1 MAYLS
6 WIGDNHLVEAVLHLM
21 RIAEASQKL
30 AQKKFNN
37 NVIDPFSAVFQIAGF
52 GISYEEWVIGEQT
65 RQSQKTLQNHIG
77 NFHQI
82 VLGNVDGWENLK
94 TGNVMDLI
102 SNRHKILAEIKNK
115 HNTVKGSDL
124 SGLYKSME
132 GAVMPKSSRF
142 KDYTSYYVTI
152 IPKRPERFDRAFTPS
167 DKETGSKLP
176 ENEKIRIIDGASF
189 YGMVTGVDNALEQ
202 LFDVLPTVIKKA
214 AGTTLSGIEA
224 KKLKSFFSLAYGSP
238 V

>member
-6 WIGDNHLVEAVLHLM
+6 WIDDNQLVEAVLHLM

-152 IPKRPERFDRAFTPS
+152 IPKRPERFDRAFAPS

-202 LFDVLPTVIKKA
+202 LFDVLPTVIKEA
-214 AGTTLSGIEA
+214 AGATLSEKEA

>member
-6 WIGDNHLVEAVLHLM
+6 WIEDKRLVDAVSHLM
-21 RIAEASQKL
+21 QISRKSQKQ
-30 AQKKFNN
+30 AEEKFNK

-94 TGNVMDLI
+94 TGNVMDLL
-102 SNRHKILAEIKNK
+102 SNRHKILAEVKNK

-132 GAVMPKSSRF
+132 GAVMPKSSRY

-152 IPKRPERFDRAFTPS
+152 IPKKPERFDRTFTPS
-167 DKETGSKLP
+167 DKETGSKLK

-202 LFDVLPTVIKKA
+202 LFDVLPVVIKDA
-214 AGTTLSGIEA
+214 LGTNFSEMEG
-224 KKLKSFFSLAYGSP
+224 KKLKSFFSLAYGP
-238 V
+238 QI